1 MDAVCYGQ
9 NEIRPCALA
18 SIRPCVR
25 TSSASV
31 RPLRP
36 CVQYTWTT
44 SSLSIGYGRI
54 EICPTTDEMEL
65 VRTKKGTWHATCA
78 WNYNFLTGVCNYNH
92 LTGLCNKS
100 LSQTKPNRRYGGA
113 LRPASCVHASYDDMI
128 PPPVLFECDM
138 RTDIRFCRDRSV
150 NTSFAMGLSA
160 FQLR

>member
-1 MDAVCYGQ
+1 MDNIESVHWLRTNRDLSDHGR
-9 NEIRPCALA
+9 NGIGPCVLA

-36 CVQYTWTT
+36 CVLCVLA
-44 SSLSIGYGRI
+44 SNIHGRHRV
-54 EICPTTDEMEL
+54 CPLVTDESRS
-65 VRTKKGTWHATCA
+65 VRPWTKWNWSGPKKGTWHATCA
-78 WNYNFLTGVCNYNH
+78 WNYKFLTGVWNYNH

-128 PPPVLFECDM
+128 PPPVLFQM
-138 RTDIRFCRDRSV
+138 
-150 NTSFAMGLSA
+150 
-160 FQLR
+160 